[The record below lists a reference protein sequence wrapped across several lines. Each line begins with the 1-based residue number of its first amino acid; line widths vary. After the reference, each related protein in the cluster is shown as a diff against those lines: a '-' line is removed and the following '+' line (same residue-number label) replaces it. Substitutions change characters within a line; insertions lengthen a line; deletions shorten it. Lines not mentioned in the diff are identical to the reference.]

1 MPSTGVKERKSGTMS
16 EAEKLA
22 QATSKE
28 KGKTP
33 EETTTV
39 SPEEETPIYTQK
51 QADALIHAARS
62 EWGRQAK
69 PIEEERDKLKS
80 QIKTKET
87 ELEDIQAERETLNK
101 QIEDLASDD
110 PKKFD
115 YIKRDRELR
124 ERERN
129 TKNKISTLDDREA
142 KLSEREKRVNSFERE
157 VLIETIA
164 DEYEDGD
171 SEKLKNAI
179 SGFENPTEEQ
189 IRTIADIFWKK
200 KEEEEEKGKKPKA
213 PKPYSGKSE
222 GGSPYFIREQ
232 IADRAFWEANRDEI
246 LKAQK
251 EGRIRD

>member
-1 MPSTGVKERKSGTMS
+1 MTQGVKERKSGTMS

-22 QATSKE
+22 QATSEE
-28 KGKTP
+28 KDKTP
-33 EETTTV
+33 EKTTTV
-39 SPEEETPIYTQK
+39 SPEEETPIYNQK
-51 QADALIHAARS
+51 QADALVHAS
-62 EWGRQAK
+62 TSDWGRRVK
-69 PIEEERDKLKS
+69 EIETERDNLKS
-80 QIKTKET
+80 QIKAKET
-87 ELEDIQAERETLNK
+87 DLEDIQAERETLNK
-101 QIEDLASDD
+101 QIDDLTSDD

-115 YIKRDRELR
+115 LIKKDRELR
-124 ERERN
+124 TQEREL
-129 TKNKISTLDDREA
+129 KNRLHTLDDRET

-171 SEKLKNAI
+171 AEKLKNAI

-200 KEEEEEKGKKPKA
+200 KEEEEGKGKKPKA

-222 GGSPYFIREQ
+222 GGSPYFTRAQ
-232 IADRAFWEANRDEI
+232 IADRKFWEANRDEI
-246 LKAQK
+246 LKAQA